1 MSMRGLCKMESI
13 IESISSRFIS
23 ASQAPWTEEPTL
35 YCLGSVSPCASQ
47 VVPLVKNPSA
57 NAVDA
62 GSRPGSGRSSGV
74 GNGNPLQC
82 SCLENP
88 MNREEPRGP
97 QSWGYKGSNM
107 TGLTRTDT
115 HSFSLALTPDF

>member
-1 MSMRGLCKMESI
+1 MESI

-82 SCLENP
+82 SCLESP
-88 MNREEPRGP
+88 MDSGA
-97 QSWGYKGSNM
+97 WWATAHGI
-107 TGLTRTDT
+107 TDT
-115 HSFSLALTPDF
+115 AEQHKHTHTQSAIFLSGQD

>member
-1 MSMRGLCKMESI
+1 MESI
-13 IESISSRFIS
+13 IESISSWFIN
-23 ASQAPWTEEPTL
+23 ASQPPWTEEPTV
-35 YCLGSVSPCASQ
+35 YCLGSVSPHASQ

-57 NAVDA
+57 NAVEA

-74 GNGNPLQC
+74 GNGNPLQY

-88 MNREEPRGP
+88 VNRER
-97 QSWGYKGSNM
+97 SLAGYSLWSCKGSNM
-107 TGLTRTDT
+107 TEHTCTDR